1 MFRRINLKNEKDII
15 FDQAIRTA
23 DILVK
28 MFGAKCEVAV
38 HDFSNLESSLIHLAG
53 TITGREI
60 GSPIT
65 DLVLEQLRSENVTDF
80 ANYKTTSN
88 KGLVMKSSTVF
99 LRDSEDTVIG
109 ALCINID
116 ISLLIQ
122 IGGEIK
128 DFISFADN
136 EQSKESFHTDVHDVI
151 ETMTN
156 QALQKYHKAP
166 ALLDTEEKIEVVRE
180 LESKGAY
187 LIKGATEYS
196 ASVLGVSKFTIY
208 NYLQKI
214 RTESNFNQTQ
224 ELR

>member
-1 MFRRINLKNEKDII
+1 MKNENQLV
-15 FDQAIRTA
+15 FDHAIRTA
-23 DILVK
+23 NILVE
-28 MFGAKCEVAV
+28 MFGSNCEVAV
-38 HDFSNLESSLIHLAG
+38 HDFSNLEKSLIHLAG
-53 TITGREI
+53 TLTDREI

-99 LRDSEDTVIG
+99 LKNNQGEVIG
-109 ALCINID
+109 ALCININ
-116 ISLLIQ
+116 ISLLVQ
-122 IGGEIK
+122 VGGEIQ
-128 DFISFADN
+128 DFISFNDE

-151 ETMTN
+151 ESMTK
-156 QALQKYHKAP
+156 QALQKYHKTP
-166 ALLDTEEKIEVVRE
+166 TLLDTEEKIEVVRE
-180 LESKGAY
+180 LESKGAF

-214 RTESNFNQTQ
+214 RTETNFNYN
-224 ELR
+224 